1 MNNKKLALAVIAVL
15 LVAGLIGAG
24 IMAWFT
30 SEQAIVGNLFEAGT
44 LVIELDEETPAEALM
59 KFENMQPGDV
69 EEATPPLRTRA
80 PCLSSS
86 TPLSPRTVTCLAMT
100 VREARAATFPT
111 CWLLR

>member
-44 LVIELDEETPAEALM
+44 WSLSL
-59 KFENMQPGDV
+59 
-69 EEATPPLRTRA
+69 TRRHR
-80 PCLSSS
+80 PK
-86 TPLSPRTVTCLAMT
+86 R
-100 VREARAATFPT
+100 
-111 CWLLR
+111 